1 MGNLGALFTEPLF
14 SDDLTDVVEEG
25 FPNCIGDRDWIRLR
39 DWILEM
45 FEVVL
50 YNFF

>member
-1 MGNLGALFTEPLF
+1 MGNLGAFLGVPLF
-14 SDDLTDVVEEG
+14 SDGLTDVVEEG
-25 FPNCIGDRDWIRLR
+25 FPNCIGAL

-50 YNFF
+50 YYDF

>member
-1 MGNLGALFTEPLF
+1 MGWMGELGAFLGVSLFP
-14 SDDLTDVVEEG
+14 DDLADVVEEG
-25 FPNCIGDRDWIRLR
+25 FPNFVGDRNRIV
-39 DWILEM
+39 EM

>member
-1 MGNLGALFTEPLF
+1 MGNLGAFLGVPLF

-25 FPNCIGDRDWIRLR
+25 FPNCIGDRHWIF
-39 DWILEM
+39 EM

-50 YNFF
+50 YNDF

>member
-14 SDDLTDVVEEG
+14 PDDLTDVVEEG
-25 FPNCIGDRDWIRLR
+25 FPNCIGALDR
-39 DWILEM
+39 ILEM

-50 YNFF
+50 YDDF